1 MQSWVEIGVATHAIP
16 NLPRCFTGGGGGGG
30 GGGGAA
36 ARNTPFFA
44 NVWFHTPH
52 LPVVVGPEYMSMYSD
67 TLDDFHRSY
76 YGVISAMDEQVGR
89 LIAMLNE
96 LNVLENTFVSFT
108 SDNGP
113 EVRTPGSAG
122 IFKGRKRTL
131 HEGGIR
137 VPSIMFYP
145 KGGLIGGRRISS
157 ITSTSD
163 YMPLILNGLLELHVT
178 PVDETFDGINILP
191 MLTDPSMARGKPLGF
206 QSPRVGGLLEIVP
219 GMLVWMD
226 GDYKL
231 VGIERGGSS
240 SGGSSSTGKSSS
252 TDKELNDYEWTLY
265 NLKSDPSEANNIAG
279 AHKDKINEMK
289 NALKTWQR
297 SCARSDNNRLNN
309 V

>member
-1 MQSWVEIGVATHAIP
+1 
-16 NLPRCFTGGGGGGG
+16 
-30 GGGGAA
+30 
-36 ARNTPFFA
+36 
-44 NVWFHTPH
+44 
-52 LPVVVGPEYMSMYSD
+52 
-67 TLDDFHRSY
+67 
-76 YGVISAMDEQVGR
+76 
-89 LIAMLNE
+89 
-96 LNVLENTFVSFT
+96 
-108 SDNGP
+108 
-113 EVRTPGSAG
+113 
-122 IFKGRKRTL
+122 
-131 HEGGIR
+131 
-137 VPSIMFYP
+137 MFYP

-240 SGGSSSTGKSSS
+240 SGGSSSGGSSSGGSSSGGSSSTGKSSS